1 MIRKYQA
8 SKEQAKYKT
17 KNKDNKL
24 RNERKKNRK
33 KITNIRISKTTQNT
47 HRNYSVEQLWP
58 EAKLELC

>member
-24 RNERKKNRK
+24 RNKRKKNQK
-33 KITNIRISKTTQNT
+33 KITNIKISTTQNI
-47 HRNYSVEQLWP
+47 HRNYSAEQL
-58 EAKLELC
+58 